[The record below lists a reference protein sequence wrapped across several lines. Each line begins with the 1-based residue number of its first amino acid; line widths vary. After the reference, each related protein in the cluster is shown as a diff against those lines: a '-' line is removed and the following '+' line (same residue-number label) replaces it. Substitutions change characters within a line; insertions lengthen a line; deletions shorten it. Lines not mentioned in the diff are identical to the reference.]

1 MKQLNGTVTLS
12 FLEED
17 NQQRVIFRVV
27 PLCTRE
33 GLIFQSQKTEFPDQ
47 GSLRIV
53 PDKREQ
59 STFKERMRSMG
70 CLCAIH
76 LCSEGK
82 ELTKVRQNRNYD
94 PAQGECN
101 QFAIYSDVVCE
112 FADDGVFEVFDEDS
126 DFTGALSSHV
136 LLRRGKVLYGP
147 LEKTETPDWEQIHPF
162 GNDSYLLH
170 TVTLMEGE
178 HRCFYWN
185 PEQTINWR
193 QRRGTLRRMKSHSE
207 ARRDVS
213 PMQSEDEIAAAPE
226 RQVYRMQDAP
236 EQTTD
241 EEEAQYTQPERNAAP
256 ILAQVDDAAS
266 GDAALPIGTKL
277 DILDASISFEEQI
290 SKLDQPLS
298 SDANLLSHKRAPI
311 VAHLRTE
318 PEKPVHFSGTPLVKA
333 SAKIPAPV
341 RNGEKFREVVE
352 NQIRV
357 VHQMPDA
364 YPSDFAYIE
373 NPVENINAALDAAW
387 SSPERQQQVLDS
399 LCANT
404 AFAEAF
410 QRHLRFSGKMQ
421 SAVSAAQQ
429 QLEDIEAERLSLLV
443 QIDAL
448 KSDEKT
454 AREKLLADLNKQKQE
469 ELDAITSRV
478 QAAQADYNTI
488 GDMLKTMEDSMR
500 ENTLEVL
507 AENGVQFCESTGDTV
522 VLAPVRGQK
531 RTCSELSDTVRMA
544 LTHHGFA
551 CTQDDARELL
561 LFFTL
566 FDEFVLTAATESVA
580 ELCARALLDGLGLSK
595 VTAFTH
601 ANTRLVVASVLPDK
615 GLRTPTVEVCSANRE
630 KLNPYGH
637 KTIRLMDMQTAAQS
651 ALPVVAAPQYKPN
664 GHEIQVML
672 PQQPVA
678 LQTFETLCEDASPLL
693 SQGEVWMSELE
704 TALAQQD
711 EPLSAITCQQM
722 RLFIGAAA
730 SVLRGGFLAAAD
742 AAVLSWIIPFIRTRT
757 LNVQALK
764 PVLESLP
771 RALSTLGIE

>member
-33 GLIFQSQKTEFPDQ
+33 GLIFQSQKSEFPDQ

-94 PAQGECN
+94 PGQGECN

-126 DFTGALSSHV
+126 DFSGALSSRV

-147 LEKTETPDWEQIHPF
+147 VEKTDTPDWEQLHPF

-170 TVTLMEGE
+170 TVTLVEGE

-207 ARRDVS
+207 GKRDVS
-213 PMQSEDEIAAAPE
+213 SMQSDDEIAAAPE
-226 RQVYRMQDAP
+226 GQASRMQDAP
-236 EQTTD
+236 EQTT
-241 EEEAQYTQPERNAAP
+241 EEETQYTQPEQSFAP
-256 ILAQVDDAAS
+256 ILAEADDDAP
-266 GDAALPIGTKL
+266 GDTALPIGTKL

-298 SDANLLSHKRAPI
+298 SDANLLSHKHAPI

-333 SAKIPAPV
+333 SAKIPVPV
-341 RNGEKFREVVE
+341 RNGENFREVVE

-364 YPSDFAYIE
+364 YPSDFAYVE

-404 AFAEAF
+404 TFADAF
-410 QRHLRFSGKMQ
+410 QRRLRHCGKMQ
-421 SAVSAAQQ
+421 NAVSAAQQ
-429 QLEDIEAERLSLLV
+429 QLEDLEAERLSLLV

-448 KSDEKT
+448 KNDEKA
-454 AREKLLADLNKQKQE
+454 AREKLLSELNRQKQE
-469 ELDAITSRV
+469 ELTAITSRI
-478 QAAQADYNTI
+478 ATAQAEYDTI

-500 ENTLEVL
+500 GNALEVL
-507 AENGVQFCESTGDTV
+507 VENGVQFCASAGDTV
-522 VLAPVRGQK
+522 VIAPVRGQK

-544 LTHHGFA
+544 LTSHGFA

-566 FDEFVLTAATESVA
+566 FDEFALTAATESVA
-580 ELCARALLDGLGLSK
+580 ELCARAMLEGLGLSK

-601 ANTRLVVASVLPDK
+601 ADTRLVVASVLPDR

-637 KTIRLMDMQTAAQS
+637 KTIRLMDMQTAAHS

-693 SQGEVWMSELE
+693 SQGEAWMSELE

-742 AAVLSWIIPFIRTRT
+742 AAVLSWIIPLIRTRT